1 MSVTIPVSLQSP
13 ATSGGSL
20 ESLEIDLM
28 LEGIARQYG
37 YDFRQYSPASLRR
50 RIRGAMLKE
59 GVRTVSAMQD
69 LVLHDPAAML
79 RFVERVAVHTS
90 SMFRDPEV
98 FVVLR
103 REVIPR
109 LRTYPFIRI
118 WHAGCSTGE
127 EVYSLA
133 ILLHEEGLYD
143 RSRLYATDLS
153 DGVIERARK
162 RIFPLSAMRDY
173 TIAYQK
179 AGGRENFASYYTT
192 DDKNAVLRKWLGSN
206 VVFSQHNLVCDGPF
220 NEFHLILCRNVMI
233 YFDQTLRARVHQL
246 LHRSLSRFGFL
257 GVGRR
262 SRSATRPSRPISSSP
277 IRPSAS
283 TDASDERRPNRGG
296 GRLPGRFGRHRDRAR
311 RSACRLRSHLGSDP
325 APNGGRGESPR
336 RPARPPLDAPRLRA
350 RRQGAHRAGA
360 RLSRPL
366 ELPSDCRVGGPLCP
380 RIPRSGSP
388 ALPST

>member
-1 MSVTIPVSLQSP
+1 
-13 ATSGGSL
+13 
-20 ESLEIDLM
+20 M

-98 FVVLR
+98 FGALR

-179 AGGRENFASYYTT
+179 AGGRENFSSYYTT
-192 DDKNAVLRKWLGSN
+192 DDKNAVLRKWLGNN

-257 GVGRR
+257 GVGKKESIRNTPVESYFEQPNPAVSIYRR
-262 SRSATRPSRPISSSP
+262 
-277 IRPSAS
+277 IR
-283 TDASDERRPNRGG
+283 
-296 GRLPGRFGRHRDRAR
+296 
-311 RSACRLRSHLGSDP
+311 
-325 APNGGRGESPR
+325 
-336 RPARPPLDAPRLRA
+336 
-350 RRQGAHRAGA
+350 
-360 RLSRPL
+360 
-366 ELPSDCRVGGPLCP
+366 
-380 RIPRSGSP
+380 
-388 ALPST
+388 